1 MLRRVSFALR
11 VVVLAAVA
19 GGLGCA
25 AGQTKRAVQRPTE
38 APDEDFVGN
47 VVFVQ
52 MDRDAV
58 TLEKAR
64 VRHVGGRPFVVGRAM
79 DDESVTRP
87 QFVGLTQW
95 LPLSDVRRIVVSED
109 LEQFRKSVKPRP
121 AK

>member
-1 MLRRVSFALR
+1 MQRRVLFALR

-19 GGLGCA
+19 GGLTSCA
-25 AGQTKRAVQRPTE
+25 AQTKRAPSRPAE

-64 VRHVGGRPFVVGRAM
+64 VRHVGGRAFVVGRAL
-79 DDESVTRP
+79 DDEAVTRAR
-87 QFVGLTQW
+87 FVGLTHW
-95 LPLSDVRRIVVSED
+95 LPLSDVKRMIVSED
-109 LEQFRKSVKPRP
+109 LEQFKKSVKPRSGG
-121 AK
+121 